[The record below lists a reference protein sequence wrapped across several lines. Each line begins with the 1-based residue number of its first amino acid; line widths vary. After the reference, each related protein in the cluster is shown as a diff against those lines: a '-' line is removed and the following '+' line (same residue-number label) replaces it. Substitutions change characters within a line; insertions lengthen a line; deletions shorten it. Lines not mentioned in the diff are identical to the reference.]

1 MKSKIYPILGRRI
14 FENLGD
20 QKTWEKSKAKLLA
33 DPVLKEFCELINPIS
48 WIESPAGVNP
58 IENIIALLTS
68 DGIQLK
74 CDCVK
79 LVLDNKLSNLLP
91 ENPTLNITFEKP
103 SGETKVFNFR
113 LVMNKDHIL
122 QSTDVGIDYAYKWFD
137 RVNAVIELKDG
148 SKLVWDKAE
157 HDIFGWS
164 SLLTE
169 GKMVGGSTT
178 FGKLTPSILV
188 FEPKLVALPSLL
200 FKPDN

>member
-1 MKSKIYPILGRRI
+1 
-14 FENLGD
+14 
-20 QKTWEKSKAKLLA
+20 
-33 DPVLKEFCELINPIS
+33 
-48 WIESPAGVNP
+48 
-58 IENIIALLTS
+58 
-68 DGIQLK
+68 
-74 CDCVK
+74 
-79 LVLDNKLSNLLP
+79 
-91 ENPTLNITFEKP
+91 
-103 SGETKVFNFR
+103 
-113 LVMNKDHIL
+113 MNKDHIL